1 MDAVTLLWSEI
12 AQRVATEV
20 GARVAPAEEAAIM
33 APRTGDLTAY
43 RLINLARGL
52 WTQRTAP
59 EIREAIGLFD
69 EAIALDP
76 GYTDAYVGLAEAC
89 LYLGLFSED
98 REEAIESFERAV
110 RSAEK
115 ALELDSNAGGA
126 HAVIGGVEFWHK
138 ANFEGAEREFRA
150 AISLAPDHAF
160 AHYWYAMYLSAM
172 ARHEEAFHELSIA
185 LSLDPLTQ
193 AMAHGPAKLYFQA
206 GEYAQAVAEGLKTA
220 EVYPNHPPTNGWLCQ
235 SYLMLRRF
243 EEARESCEASQ
254 SDIEGGAYLGLYY
267 AVRGDR
273 EAALREVE
281 EARAAGG
288 SGGGEL
294 RYGIP
299 SALGDIDE
307 AIRELR
313 DYIDVSAKPP
323 VRIRVNPFLD
333 PLRSDPRFIEIL
345 RDMGLEG

>member
-1 MDAVTLLWSEI
+1 
-12 AQRVATEV
+12 
-20 GARVAPAEEAAIM
+20 
-33 APRTGDLTAY
+33 
-43 RLINLARGL
+43 
-52 WTQRTAP
+52 
-59 EIREAIGLFD
+59 
-69 EAIALDP
+69 
-76 GYTDAYVGLAEAC
+76 
-89 LYLGLFSED
+89 
-98 REEAIESFERAV
+98 
-110 RSAEK
+110 
-115 ALELDSNAGGA
+115 
-126 HAVIGGVEFWHK
+126 
-138 ANFEGAEREFRA
+138 
-150 AISLAPDHAF
+150 
-160 AHYWYAMYLSAM
+160 MYLSALE
-172 ARHEEAFHELSIA
+172 RHVEAFQELSVA

-206 GEYAQAVAEGLKTA
+206 GDYAQAVEEGLKTA

-243 EEARESCEASQ
+243 EEAREWCEAAQ

-288 SGGGEL
+288 SGGKEL